1 MDSCDTS
8 SLTGASLEPAKS
20 VGVWD
25 GEISKGEVAV
35 LNFLALDP
43 PREDMR
49 YCMTCDQRT
58 CFRAEF
64 ELANGLYGV
73 CTSCGE
79 WSVVPY
85 TRTVV

>member
-1 MDSCDTS
+1 MTLPTESAACATVLAVGKPEDY
-8 SLTGASLEPAKS
+8 GAS
-20 VGVWD
+20 
-25 GEISKGEVAV
+25 GEEFVV
-35 LNFLALDP
+35 LHNFLALNP

-64 ELANGLYGV
+64 ELQNGLYGV
-73 CTSCGE
+73 CTSCGA

-85 TRTVV
+85 TRTVPE